1 MSKQIINIINNL
13 PLKTTAKIVDITSSI
28 NILSSSIY
36 EIIPNGEIIV
46 LGKDKDKVDTI
57 ININLKN
64 KNKINNNVTHSA
76 LNFDYDMGNNL
87 PLQDNAYD
95 LVIMSHTLRN
105 VIYRESLLK
114 ECFRILSPGGMILIV
129 ELHHDA
135 HGVTTHPD
143 ARILFDDILE
153 YLDNSG
159 FIIGDNFDTDQ
170 YEYGIIGI
178 CPQV

>member
-64 KNKINNNVTHSA
+64 KNKI
-76 LNFDYDMGNNL
+76 FY
-87 PLQDNAYD
+87 
-95 LVIMSHTLRN
+95 
-105 VIYRESLLK
+105 
-114 ECFRILSPGGMILIV
+114 
-129 ELHHDA
+129 
-135 HGVTTHPD
+135 
-143 ARILFDDILE
+143 
-153 YLDNSG
+153 
-159 FIIGDNFDTDQ
+159 
-170 YEYGIIGI
+170 
-178 CPQV
+178 